1 MTDSISY
8 SFVSK
13 KDCFN
18 NKKLELLQT
27 KHENTTTPPAVSFK
41 VIKGSM
47 TANNKFYWS
56 FGEKPPFNF
65 NKCYPVDD
73 KASTLVDN
81 KDTPIGNDYMSPVVW
96 GIAEI
101 TSTTIEGVEVGA
113 QYLGLLPIGD
123 SVSFAKASLKKED
136 GSIVVDRPSTFAA
149 YNSFNKI
156 ESDTAMSTSCEY
168 SDLALVCF
176 PGIVTGHGL
185 YFRMLEQNCYGA
197 DSIVVTSA
205 SSKVALAMALYMKND
220 PDKKFENT
228 PIIGYTSKNN
238 MQFCEQTG
246 LYDSLFCYDD
256 ILPSGKKYVVVDIA
270 GRADVYTRN
279 KNEEGVD
286 IIKLLVV
293 GNASGIEDKKGMFTA
308 FTTYAKMKM
317 IMGMMGIPPRLH
329 SWMPKPTQELYLI
342 WEDMAAMEK
351 KWGKDKLKEIQ
362 KESSFTFCKAAK
374 KWMSIREA
382 KTDEEIG
389 KAFIDILE
397 GSVPPSEIIALDICQ
412 AVADRK

>member
-1 MTDSISY
+1 MADSISY

-13 KDCFN
+13 KDCFT

-27 KHENTTTPPAVSFK
+27 KHENTTPPAVSFI

-65 NKCYPVDD
+65 NKCYLVDG

-81 KDTPIGNDYMSPVVW
+81 KDTPIGKDYMSPVVW
-96 GIAEI
+96 GIAEV
-101 TSTTIEGVEVGA
+101 TSTTIEGVEVGT

-123 SVSFAKASLKKED
+123 SISFAKASLKKED
-136 GSIVVDRPSTFAA
+136 GSIVVDRPSTFYA

-156 ESDTAMSTSCEY
+156 ESGTAMSTSCEY

-185 YFRMLEQNCYGA
+185 YFRMSEQNCYGA

-220 PDKKFENT
+220 PNRKFENIL
-228 PIIGYTSKNN
+228 IIGYTSNNN
-238 MQFCEQTG
+238 MQFCKQTG

-256 ILPSGKKYVVVDIA
+256 VLPSGKKYVVVDIA
-270 GRADVYTRN
+270 GRADIYTRN

-286 IIKLLVV
+286 IIKLLVI
-293 GNASGIEDKKGMFTA
+293 GNSSGIEDKKSTFST

-317 IMGMMGIPPRLH
+317 IMGMMGLPSRLH
-329 SWMPKPTQELYLI
+329 SWMPRPNQELYLI

-351 KWGKDKLKEIQ
+351 KWGKDKLKDIQ

-382 KTDEEIG
+382 KTEEEIG
-389 KAFIDILE
+389 EAFVDILE

-412 AVADRK
+412 AVANRK

>member
-1 MTDSISY
+1 MADSISY

-13 KDCFN
+13 KDCFT

-27 KHENTTTPPAVSFK
+27 KHENTTPPAVSFK

-65 NKCYPVDD
+65 NKCYQLVD
-73 KASTLVDN
+73 KTSTLVDN
-81 KDTPIGNDYMSPVVW
+81 IDTQIGNDYMSPVVW
-96 GIAEI
+96 GIAEV

-123 SVSFAKASLKKED
+123 SVSFAKASSKKED
-136 GSIVVDRPSTFAA
+136 GSIVVDRPATFAA

-185 YFRMLEQNCYGA
+185 YFRMLEQNCYDA
-197 DSIVVTSA
+197 DAVVITSA

-220 PDKKFENT
+220 PHKKFENI
-228 PIIGYTSKNN
+228 PIIGCTSNNN
-238 MQFCEQTG
+238 MQFCKQTG
-246 LYDSLFCYDD
+246 LYDTLFCYDD
-256 ILPSGKKYVVVDIA
+256 ILPPEKKYVIVDIA

-279 KNEEGVD
+279 KNEEGFG
-286 IIKLLVV
+286 ITKLLVV
-293 GNASGIEDKKGMFTA
+293 GNSSGIEDKKGTFSAFTA
-308 FTTYAKMKM
+308 YAKIKM
-317 IMGMMGIPPRLH
+317 IMGMMGLPPRLH
-329 SWMPKPTQELYLI
+329 SWMPRPTQELYLI

-351 KWGKDKLKEIQ
+351 KWGKDKVKDVQ
-362 KESSFTFCKAAK
+362 RESSFTFCKAAK
-374 KWMSIREA
+374 EWMSIREA
-382 KTDEEIG
+382 KTEEEIG
-389 KAFIDILE
+389 KAFVDILE
-397 GSVPPSEIIALDICQ
+397 GSVPPSEIVALDIGQ
-412 AVADRK
+412 AVSHRK